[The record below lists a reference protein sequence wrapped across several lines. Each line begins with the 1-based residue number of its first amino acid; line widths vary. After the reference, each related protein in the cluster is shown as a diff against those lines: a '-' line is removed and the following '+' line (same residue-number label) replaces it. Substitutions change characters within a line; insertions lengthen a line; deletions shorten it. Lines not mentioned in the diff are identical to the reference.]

1 MKLVVVVRGG
11 IVREVFATSYEADVE
26 VIDLDV
32 PDFVTDDE
40 QAEFDAL
47 EEQVEDL
54 RKSTDWVS
62 QDHHGQQE
70 DPGDRGL

>member
-1 MKLVVVVRGG
+1 VAKRGGAGVKLVVVVRGG

-62 QDHHGQQE
+62 VW
-70 DPGDRGL
+70 

>member
-32 PDFVTDDE
+32 PEFMRTDGTTRS
-40 QAEFDAL
+40 L
-47 EEQVEDL
+47 MS
-54 RKSTDWVS
+54 RR
-62 QDHHGQQE
+62 
-70 DPGDRGL
+70 PG

>member
-32 PDFVTDDE
+32 PDFVTDNE

-62 QDHHGQQE
+62 VW
-70 DPGDRGL
+70 

>member
-11 IVREVFATSYEADVE
+11 IVREVFAASYEADVE

-47 EEQVEDL
+47 EKQVEDL

-62 QDHHGQQE
+62 VW
-70 DPGDRGL
+70 

>member
-1 MKLVVVVRGG
+1 MKLVVVVKGG
-11 IVREVFATSYEADVE
+11 IVQEVFATSYEADVE

-54 RKSTDWVS
+54 RKSPDWVS
-62 QDHHGQQE
+62 AW
-70 DPGDRGL
+70 

>member
-11 IVREVFATSYEADVE
+11 TVREVFATSYEADVE

-62 QDHHGQQE
+62 VW
-70 DPGDRGL
+70 

>member
-40 QAEFDAL
+40 QTEFDAL

-62 QDHHGQQE
+62 VW
-70 DPGDRGL
+70 

>member
-1 MKLVVVVRGG
+1 MKRVVVVRGG

-62 QDHHGQQE
+62 VW
-70 DPGDRGL
+70 

>member
-11 IVREVFATSYEADVE
+11 IVQEVLATSYEADVE

-47 EEQVEDL
+47 EERVEDL
-54 RKSTDWVS
+54 RKSPDWVS
-62 QDHHGQQE
+62 VW
-70 DPGDRGL
+70 

>member
-62 QDHHGQQE
+62 VS
-70 DPGDRGL
+70 

>member
-11 IVREVFATSYEADVE
+11 IVREVFAASYEADVE

-62 QDHHGQQE
+62 VW
-70 DPGDRGL
+70 

>member
-1 MKLVVVVRGG
+1 MKLVVVVKGG
-11 IVREVFATSYEADVE
+11 IVQEVFATSYEADVE

-47 EEQVEDL
+47 EERVEDL
-54 RKSTDWVS
+54 RKSPDWVS
-62 QDHHGQQE
+62 AW
-70 DPGDRGL
+70 

>member
-1 MKLVVVVRGG
+1 MAEKGVAGMKLVVVVKGG
-11 IVREVFATSYEADVE
+11 IVQEVFATSYEADVE

-47 EEQVEDL
+47 EERVEDL
-54 RKSTDWVS
+54 RKSPDWVS
-62 QDHHGQQE
+62 AW
-70 DPGDRGL
+70 

>member
-26 VIDLDV
+26 VVDLDV

-62 QDHHGQQE
+62 VW
-70 DPGDRGL
+70 

>member
-1 MKLVVVVRGG
+1 MGTDVKVVIVVKGG
-11 IVREVFATSYEADVE
+11 IVQEVFATSYKADVE

-47 EEQVEDL
+47 EERVEDL
-54 RKSTDWVS
+54 RKSSDWVS
-62 QDHHGQQE
+62 VW
-70 DPGDRGL
+70 

>member
-11 IVREVFATSYEADVE
+11 IVREVLATSYEADVE

-62 QDHHGQQE
+62 VW
-70 DPGDRGL
+70 

>member
-1 MKLVVVVRGG
+1 VKLVVVVRGG

-62 QDHHGQQE
+62 VW
-70 DPGDRGL
+70 

>member
-1 MKLVVVVRGG
+1 MTLVVVVRGG

-62 QDHHGQQE
+62 VW
-70 DPGDRGL
+70 

>member
-54 RKSTDWVS
+54 RTSTDWVS
-62 QDHHGQQE
+62 VW
-70 DPGDRGL
+70 

>member
-1 MKLVVVVRGG
+1 MKLGVGVRGG

-62 QDHHGQQE
+62 VW
-70 DPGDRGL
+70 

>member
-11 IVREVFATSYEADVE
+11 IVREVCATSYEADVE

-62 QDHHGQQE
+62 VW
-70 DPGDRGL
+70 

>member
-11 IVREVFATSYEADVE
+11 IVREDFATSYEADVE

-62 QDHHGQQE
+62 VW
-70 DPGDRGL
+70 

>member
-11 IVREVFATSYEADVE
+11 IVREVFDTSYEADVE

-62 QDHHGQQE
+62 VW
-70 DPGDRGL
+70 

>member
-1 MKLVVVVRGG
+1 MGTDVKVVIVVKGG

-40 QAEFDAL
+40 QAEFDAQ
-47 EEQVEDL
+47 EERVEDL
-54 RKSTDWVS
+54 RKSSDWVS
-62 QDHHGQQE
+62 VW
-70 DPGDRGL
+70 

>member
-1 MKLVVVVRGG
+1 MKLVVVVKGG

-40 QAEFDAL
+40 QVEFDAQ
-47 EEQVEDL
+47 EERVEDL
-54 RKSTDWVS
+54 RKSSDWVS
-62 QDHHGQQE
+62 VW
-70 DPGDRGL
+70 

>member
-62 QDHHGQQE
+62 VW
-70 DPGDRGL
+70 

>member
-26 VIDLDV
+26 GIDLDV

-62 QDHHGQQE
+62 VW
-70 DPGDRGL
+70 